1 MQLTL
6 FDGSSNSYITEAI
19 DLESRFPSGDYMTIT
34 FFVTTLDLTCS
45 VVLGHD
51 FLTRFN
57 PLIDWV
63 TGQIQFRTPIRGSP
77 APTTLLTPSKT
88 SPSNP
93 EPRQSLPKPT
103 ITKQP
108 APNPPTLKQLPR
120 DSTAKAQS
128 CHQSRTPMIEEIFDD
143 PPIPATPSNPE
154 PLDSSPEPLSEFLP
168 NGIPRVSQVN
178 AAAFKAISRLRGTTV
193 YQLVIRPESAKA
205 KATSCTA
212 FNPDLAKVPEEY
224 HEFADVF
231 SKGRAETLAEHRPY
245 DLKIDLEEGAKPPV
259 GGIIPLSQ
267 AEQLTVKKFIDEH
280 LGMGFIRSTN
290 SPHGAPVLFAK
301 KKDGSLRLCVDYRG
315 LNKVTRRDRYPLPLI
330 ADLLDAPK
338 KARYY
343 TKIDLRHAYHLI
355 RVREGDEWKTAFRTC
370 YGSYEWLVMPFG
382 LTNAPAAFQRFM
394 NDIFGDLID
403 KCVIVYLDDILIY
416 SDSLEE
422 HKKTVKEV
430 LRRLRA
436 NKLYAKGYILSPDG
450 LKMSEDKIK
459 VIQDWPKPRKV
470 KDVQSFLGKGVKW
483 KFNPASKAA
492 FEKLK
497 HRPMVIETD
506 ASDYALG
513 AIFAIYTDDGKIHPV
528 VFHSCTFANAE
539 LNYDVHN
546 KELLAIHEA
555 FKVWSRYLDGSGSP
569 IDVFTDHKNLEYFK
583 ILTRRQ
589 APWSEFLSQFNFTIH
604 YRPGRLGAK
613 PNTLTRRWDMYSK
626 EGENSYAKGLG
637 ASHVTGVPRGAVTR
651 SLTGL
656 MIMNTDKLHE
666 DIKAAYSR
674 DSDLSKPLEELG
686 PCWSL
691 DAAGFVCLDGQIYVP
706 NADDLCLRILQN
718 KHDHILAGHPG
729 QTKTLALIRR
739 EHVWPNLCSFVI
751 DYCKSCVTC
760 MHAKPQCHKPYG
772 LLRQLPVP
780 SRPWDS
786 ISMDFIEKLPPSLG
800 FDSILVVVDRLSKQG
815 VFIPCHNT
823 ITSEG
828 LAKLFV
834 MHIFSKHGVPQHVT
848 SDRGSEFVLR
858 FFQSLG
864 KALKIE
870 LHFTSGYHPEG
881 DGQTERTNQTL
892 EQYLRIYC
900 NYQQDNWAELLPLAE
915 FTYNN
920 APHSTIGVSPFFAN
934 KGYNPS
940 IAIQAELDLSSP
952 QAQTYVSNLEDV
964 HAELRRT
971 MAEAQAWYQGPADKR
986 RSPQPDFKIGDEVFL
1001 KSKFFKVTCHSKKLA
1016 NKNLGPYKILERV
1029 GYSSFLIQLPDV
1041 TPHI

>member
-1 MQLTL
+1 MSIIRRDDAYYEPERIAKFARNELDGKPSKMPDLYRGINLRRILRIIRQARSNTIVLPVEAAQLVDASPADRATL
-6 FDGSSNSYITEAI
+6 LQGVTLGRITEPTVILDQNRVPLVYYLPGIFSEAVE
-19 DLESRFPSGDYMTIT
+19 DTVLSGAGALETIYKDKGWRADPTLLVHGMGAAPRACPPPKASRSLRLNPTPSSEW
-34 FFVTTLDLTCS
+34 LKLTKS
-45 VVLGHD
+45 IRLAVDIVLGIIH
-51 FLTRFN
+51 
-57 PLIDWV
+57 P
-63 TGQIQFRTPIRGSP
+63 
-77 APTTLLTPSKT
+77 
-88 SPSNP
+88 
-93 EPRQSLPKPT
+93 QSY
-103 ITKQP
+103 
-108 APNPPTLKQLPR
+108 
-120 DSTAKAQS
+120 
-128 CHQSRTPMIEEIFDD
+128 F
-143 PPIPATPSNPE
+143 
-154 PLDSSPEPLSEFLP
+154 
-168 NGIPRVSQVN
+168 
-178 AAAFKAISRLRGTTV
+178 
-193 YQLVIRPESAKA
+193 
-205 KATSCTA
+205 
-212 FNPDLAKVPEEY
+212 
-224 HEFADVF
+224 
-231 SKGRAETLAEHRPY
+231 
-245 DLKIDLEEGAKPPV
+245 
-259 GGIIPLSQ
+259 Q
-267 AEQLTVKKFIDEH
+267 ANQ
-280 LGMGFIRSTN
+280 
-290 SPHGAPVLFAK
+290 AK
-301 KKDGSLRLCVDYRG
+301 KKMGQEVDPETKGWLDLWETVYTAIAAISNRSCIPHIDSKG
-315 LNKVTRRDRYPLPLI
+315 PRRHFDALVNAGN
-330 ADLLDAPK
+330 ADVVLDMP
-338 KARYY
+338 
-343 TKIDLRHAYHLI
+343 DLRAHFPYL
-355 RVREGDEWKTAFRTC
+355 K
-370 YGSYEWLVMPFG
+370 
-382 LTNAPAAFQRFM
+382 
-394 NDIFGDLID
+394 
-403 KCVIVYLDDILIY
+403 VYLDDILIY

-436 NKLYAKGYILSPDG
+436 NKLYAKGEKCEFHADTVEYLGYILSPDG

-459 VIQDWPKPRKV
+459 VIQDWPEPRKV

-483 KFNPASKAA
+483 EFNPASKAA

-513 AIFAIYTDDGKIHPV
+513 AIFSIYTDDGEIHPV
-528 VFHSCTFANAE
+528 AFHSRTFANAE
-539 LNYDVHN
+539 LNYDVHD

-569 IDVFTDHKNLEYFK
+569 IDVFTDHKNLEYFTTTK

-589 APWSEFLSQFNFTIH
+589 ARWSEFLSQFNFTIH

-613 PNTLTRRWDMYSK
+613 PDTLTRRWDMYPK
-626 EGENSYAKGLG
+626 EGENSYAKVNPQNLRPIFN
-637 ASHVTGVPRGAVTR
+637 AEQMRSSLRATALWHPVMRG
-651 SLTGL
+651 S

-674 DSDLSKPLEELG
+674 DSDLSKPVGELG
-686 PCWSL
+686 PRWSL
-691 DAAGFVCLDGQIYVP
+691 DAAGFIRLDGRIYVP
-706 NADDLCLRILQN
+706 NADDLRLRILQN

-739 EHVWPNLCSFVI
+739 EYVWPNLRSFVI

-760 MHAKPQCHKPYG
+760 MRAKPQRHKPYG

-815 VFIPCHNT
+815 VFISCHDT

-848 SDRGSEFVLR
+848 SDRGSEFVSR

-915 FTYNN
+915 FAYNN

-940 IAIQAELDLSSP
+940 IAVQAGLDLSSP
-952 QAQTYVSNLEDV
+952 RAQTYVSNLEDV

-971 MAEAQAWYQGPADKR
+971 MAEAQARYQGPADKR
-986 RSPQPDFKIGDEVFL
+986 RSPQPDFKVGDEVFL
-1001 KSKFFKVTCHSKKLA
+1001 KSKFFKVTRPLKKLA
-1016 NKNLGPYKILERV
+1016 DKNLGPYKILERV
-1029 GYSSFLIQLPDV
+1029 GYSSFLVQLPDNFKGV
-1041 TPHI
+1041 HPVFHVSMMEPHTQNTIPNREPPPPPPIAVDASLEYEVKAILDSKWDRRKKKCPLHYLVEWEGYANTAEATTWEPANAVANAKEAVADFHHLNPGKPGPSWHPP